1 MYLNDRNCFGTWSI
15 GMTTFENFNK
25 PFGIKNYINT
35 CIEFFPPPLPNKSS
49 SSDEEFVESY
59 DLFQSSM
66 DFNFEPIF
74 IPPSEEITICELDVD
89 NFELIPGS
97 DKIISGKDFLKF
109 QLQKINIDTLIQ
121 LPSRV
126 DFSLYDELKTDLLKQ
141 TLDPSIELNDWGEPV
156 DESKYPY
163 WLNYSDNLFNIHK
176 PIEKDY
182 VKEWEENL
190 KIGKKFLEEFRI
202 SHSSLLLDPLADA
215 ILDPDWGIYNHW
227 ETKIENLSEV
237 RQSYSKWNC
246 PLMIIYSG
254 KMWPQY
260 TNNGWPN
267 FNSPTYNIYDVY
279 LRNNDEGTPI

>member
-1 MYLNDRNCFGTWSI
+1 
-15 GMTTFENFNK
+15 MTTFEDFNK

-35 CIEFFPPPLPNKSS
+35 CIEFFPPPLPNKFSL
-49 SSDEEFVESY
+49 SDEEFVESY

-74 IPPSEEITICELDVD
+74 IPPSEEITICELDED

-156 DESKYPY
+156 DESKHPY

-176 PIEKDY
+176 PVEKDY

-246 PLMIIYSG
+246 PLMVIYSG

-279 LRNNDEGTPI
+279 VRNNDEGTPI